1 MTILILRNKLQNIK
15 IYFFK
20 KVYRKRS
27 LTMLEL
33 DTDVNT
39 AEQRDSNQ
47 QFTAT
52 ALKKLSSLVNGRD
65 YIAQQDF
72 RTVYHAITGEAI
84 YEVSSHGI
92 DTKAIVEFAKQKGSA
107 IAALTFH
114 ERANALKQV
123 AQYLLERKENYYAL
137 AKATGCTRKDA
148 WVDVEGGIATL
159 FAYSSLVRRELSD
172 ETILI
177 EDAWIPLS
185 KNGTF
190 GAKHIL
196 SAKAGVAVHIDA
208 FNFPIWGMLEKIA
221 PTLLAG
227 VPCIVKPATEG
238 SEMTHAVV
246 KDILQ
251 SGFLPEG
258 ALQLICGQTYD
269 LFEHLTPQ
277 DTVTFTGSAATGQKL
292 RAHPHLNQYSIPF
305 TMEADSVNSAIL
317 TENAN
322 DETIDLFVRE
332 IFREMTSKAGQKC
345 TAIRRAFIPTKLVDT
360 VQSRLIA
367 KLQKVV
373 IGNPEH
379 EHVTMGALASIKQK
393 YDVAEK
399 VEQLSQEAEI
409 LFGSHLRHDFE
420 IQTEN
425 VEKSAFYPPT
435 VLLCKQPSQAQTIH
449 QIEAFGPVVT
459 LMPYTDID
467 ELASLVARGEGSLVA
482 SVMRNTDQNIEQII
496 AKIAPWHGRVHILD
510 AESAK
515 ESTGH
520 GSPLPHLVHGGPG
533 RAGGGEELGGLR
545 AVKHYMQRTAIQGSP
560 NVMTQISHS
569 WTIGSEVFEDRVHP
583 FKKSFDELRIGERLL
598 TARRTVTE
606 ADIVNFACLSGDH
619 FYAHMDKIAAANSL
633 FGDRVAHGYFIVSA
647 AAGLFVDAAPGPVI
661 ANYGMDNLR
670 FVEPVKIG
678 DTIHVELTCKQKTP
692 KPHKDLAQP
701 AHGVVVWDIKVKNQ
715 RDELVATYDILTLV
729 ERAA

>member
-1 MTILILRNKLQNIK
+1 
-15 IYFFK
+15 
-20 KVYRKRS
+20 
-27 LTMLEL
+27 MLEL
-33 DTDVNT
+33 DAGSNPTEHNADHDASTQASDV
-39 AEQRDSNQ
+39 
-47 QFTAT
+47 
-52 ALKKLSSLVNGRD
+52 KKLSSLVYGQNF
-65 YIAQQDF
+65 IAQNEF
-72 RTVYHAITGEAI
+72 RTVYHAITGDAI
-84 YEVSSHGI
+84 YQVSSQGI
-92 DTKAIVEFAKQKGSA
+92 DTKAIVEFAKSKGSA
-107 IAALTFH
+107 IANLTFH

-123 AQYLLERKENYYAL
+123 AQYLLERKENYYEL

-148 WVDVEGGIATL
+148 WIDVEGGIGTL

-172 ETILI
+172 ETALV

-196 SAKAGVAVHIDA
+196 SPKAGVAVHIDA

-238 SEMTHAVV
+238 AEMTHAVV
-246 KDILQ
+246 ADILA

-269 LFEHLTPQ
+269 LFEHLNAQ
-277 DTVTFTGSAATGQKL
+277 DTVTFTGSASTGQKL

-305 TMEADSVNSAIL
+305 SMEADSVNSAIL
-317 TENAN
+317 TEQAN

-332 IFREMTSKAGQKC
+332 VFREMTTKAGQKC
-345 TAIRRAFIPTKLVDT
+345 TAIRRAFVPANLLDT

-373 IGNPEH
+373 VGNPEL
-379 EHVTMGALASIKQK
+379 ENVTMGALASVKQK
-393 YDVAEK
+393 HDVAER
-399 VEQLSQEAEI
+399 VEQLSQDAEI
-409 LFGSHLRHDFE
+409 VFGSHLRQDFNIVAE
-420 IQTEN
+420 HPEN
-425 VEKSAFYPPT
+425 GAFYPPT
-435 VLLCKQPSQAQTIH
+435 VLVCKSPNEAQAIH
-449 QIEAFGPVVT
+449 QVEAFGPVVT
-459 LMPYTDID
+459 LMPYHNLA
-467 ELASLVARGEGSLVA
+467 ELAQLVAKGEGSLVA
-482 SVMRNTDQNIEQII
+482 SVVRNADENVEQII
-496 AKIAPWHGRVHILD
+496 AKIAPWHGRVHVLD
-510 AESAK
+510 AENAK

-520 GSPLPHLVHGGPG
+520 GSPLPLLVHGGPG

-560 NVMTQISHS
+560 NAMTQIGHS
-569 WTIGSEVFEDRVHP
+569 WTIGSQVFEDRVHP
-583 FKKSFDELRIGERLL
+583 FKKSFDELRVGERLL

-619 FYAHMDKIAAANSL
+619 FYAHMDKIAAADSL

-678 DTIHVELTCKQKTP
+678 DTIQVELTCKQKTP
-692 KPHKDLAQP
+692 KPLRDPEQKP
-701 AHGVVVWDIKVKNQ
+701 HGVVVWDIKVKNQ
-715 RDELVATYDILTLV
+715 RNELVATYDILTLV
-729 ERAA
+729 NRD

>member
-1 MTILILRNKLQNIK
+1 
-15 IYFFK
+15 
-20 KVYRKRS
+20 
-27 LTMLEL
+27 MLDL
-33 DTDVNT
+33 DTAIPHTEPDEMT
-39 AEQRDSNQ
+39 TKSTTQPAIK
-47 QFTAT
+47 T
-52 ALKKLSSLVNGRD
+52 LSSLVYGQE

-84 YEVSSHGI
+84 YQVSSQGI
-92 DTKAIVEFAKQKGSA
+92 DTQAVVDYAKQKG
-107 IAALTFH
+107 AALASLTFH
-114 ERANALKQV
+114 QRANALKQV
-123 AQYLLERKENYYAL
+123 AQYLLERKESYYEL

-148 WVDVEGGIATL
+148 WIDIEGGIGTL

-172 ETILI
+172 ETALV

-196 SAKAGVAVHIDA
+196 SPKAGVAVHIDA

-238 SEMTHAVV
+238 AELTHAVV
-246 KDILQ
+246 KDILA
-251 SGFLPEG
+251 SGILAEG

-269 LFEHLTPQ
+269 LFEHLNPQ
-277 DTVTFTGSAATGQKL
+277 DTVTFTGSASTGQKL
-292 RAHPHLNQYSIPF
+292 RATPHLNHYSIPF

-317 TENAN
+317 TQHTST
-322 DETIDLFVRE
+322 ETIDLFVRE
-332 IFREMTSKAGQKC
+332 VFREMTTKAGQKC
-345 TAIRRAFIPTKLVDT
+345 TAIRRAFVPVELLET
-360 VQSRLIA
+360 VQTRLIA
-367 KLQKVV
+367 KLKNVV
-373 IGNPEH
+373 VGNPER
-379 EHVTMGALASIKQK
+379 ENVTMGALASVKQK
-393 YDVAEK
+393 HDVAEK
-399 VEQLSQEAEI
+399 VEQLNQEAEI
-409 LFGSHLRHDFE
+409 VFGSHLRQDFN
-420 IQTEN
+420 IQAEN
-425 VEKSAFYPPT
+425 PEQGAFYPPT
-435 VLLCKQPSQAQTIH
+435 VLVCKSPSQATTIH

-459 LMPYTDID
+459 LMPYANLQ
-467 ELASLVARGEGSLVA
+467 ELADLVARGEGSLVA
-482 SVMRNTDQNIEQII
+482 SVVRNADENVEQII

-510 AESAK
+510 SENAK

-520 GSPLPHLVHGGPG
+520 GSPLPYLVHGGPG

-560 NVMTQISHS
+560 KAMTQIGHS
-569 WTIGSEVFEDRVHP
+569 WTIGSEIFEDRIHP

-606 ADIVNFACLSGDH
+606 ADIVNFAGLSGDH
-619 FYAHMDKIAAANSL
+619 FYAHMDKIAAADSI

-678 DTIHVELTCKQKTP
+678 DTIQVELTCKQKTP
-692 KPHKDLAQP
+692 KPLQDPSQK

-715 RDELVATYDILTLV
+715 RHELVATYDILTLV
-729 ERAA
+729 NRD

>member
-1 MTILILRNKLQNIK
+1 
-15 IYFFK
+15 
-20 KVYRKRS
+20 
-27 LTMLEL
+27 MLEL
-33 DTDVNT
+33 DTGINPTEHESVNVAAQT
-39 AEQRDSNQ
+39 LSI
-47 QFTAT
+47 
-52 ALKKLSSLVNGRD
+52 KSLSSLVYGQE
-65 YIAQQDF
+65 YTAAQDF
-72 RTVYHAITGEAI
+72 RTVYHAISGQAI
-84 YEVSSHGI
+84 YQVSSHGI
-92 DTKAIVEFAKQKGSA
+92 DTKAIIQYAKTKGSA
-107 IAALTFH
+107 IAHLTFH

-123 AQYLLERKENYYAL
+123 AQYLLERKEHYYAL

-148 WVDVEGGIATL
+148 WIDVEGGIGTL

-172 ETILI
+172 ETALV
-177 EDAWIPLS
+177 EDSWIPLS

-196 SAKAGVAVHIDA
+196 SPKAGVAVHIDA

-238 SEMTHAVV
+238 AEMTHAVV
-246 KDILQ
+246 KDILA

-269 LFEHLTPQ
+269 LFEHLNPQ
-277 DTVTFTGSAATGQKL
+277 DTVTFTGSATTGQKL

-305 TMEADSVNSAIL
+305 SMEADSVNSAIL
-317 TENAN
+317 TEHAS

-332 IFREMTSKAGQKC
+332 IFREMTTKAGQKC
-345 TAIRRAFIPTKLVDT
+345 TAIRRAFVPHSLLDT
-360 VQSRLIA
+360 VQTRLIA

-373 IGNPEH
+373 VGNPEL
-379 EHVTMGALASIKQK
+379 ENVTMGALASIKQK
-393 YDVAEK
+393 HDVAEK
-399 VEQLSQEAEI
+399 VEQLSQNAEI
-409 LFGSHLRHDFE
+409 VFGSHLRDDFKIE
-420 IQTEN
+420 AEYP
-425 VEKSAFYPPT
+425 EKGAFYPPT
-435 VLLCKQPSQAQTIH
+435 VLVCKSPNTAQAIH

-459 LMPYTDID
+459 LMPYDTLN
-467 ELASLVARGEGSLVA
+467 ELATLVAKGEGSLVA
-482 SVMRNTDQNIEQII
+482 SIVRNADENIEKII
-496 AKIAPWHGRVHILD
+496 AKIAPWHGRVHVLD
-510 AESAK
+510 SENVK

-520 GSPLPHLVHGGPG
+520 GSPLPLLVHGGPG

-560 NVMTQISHS
+560 KAMTQIGHS

-619 FYAHMDKIAAANSL
+619 FYAHMDKIAAADSL

-678 DTIHVELTCKQKTP
+678 DTIQVELTCKQKTP
-692 KPHKDLAQP
+692 KPLRDPEQKP
-701 AHGVVVWDIKVKNQ
+701 HGVVVWDIKVKNQ
-715 RDELVATYDILTLV
+715 RNELVATYDILTLV
-729 ERAA
+729 NRD

>member
-1 MTILILRNKLQNIK
+1 
-15 IYFFK
+15 
-20 KVYRKRS
+20 
-27 LTMLEL
+27 MLEL
-33 DTDVNT
+33 DAGSNPTEHNADHDASTQASDV
-39 AEQRDSNQ
+39 
-47 QFTAT
+47 
-52 ALKKLSSLVNGRD
+52 KKLSSLVYGQNF
-65 YIAQQDF
+65 IAQNEF
-72 RTVYHAITGEAI
+72 RTVYHAITGDAI
-84 YEVSSHGI
+84 YQVSSQGI
-92 DTKAIVEFAKQKGSA
+92 DTKAIVEFAKSKGSA
-107 IAALTFH
+107 IANLTFH

-123 AQYLLERKENYYAL
+123 AQYLLERKENYYEL

-148 WVDVEGGIATL
+148 WIDVEGGIGTL

-172 ETILI
+172 ETALV

-196 SAKAGVAVHIDA
+196 SPKAGVAVHIDA

-238 SEMTHAVV
+238 AEMTHAVV
-246 KDILQ
+246 ADILA

-269 LFEHLTPQ
+269 LFEHLNAQ
-277 DTVTFTGSAATGQKL
+277 DTVTFTGSASTGQKL

-305 TMEADSVNSAIL
+305 SMEADSVNSAIL
-317 TENAN
+317 TEQAN

-332 IFREMTSKAGQKC
+332 VFREMTTKSGQKC
-345 TAIRRAFIPTKLVDT
+345 TAIRRAFVPANLLDT
-360 VQSRLIA
+360 VQSRLVA

-373 IGNPEH
+373 VGNPEL
-379 EHVTMGALASIKQK
+379 ENVTMGALASVKQK
-393 YDVAEK
+393 HDVAER
-399 VEQLSQEAEI
+399 VEQLSQDAEI
-409 LFGSHLRHDFE
+409 VFGSHLRQDFNIVAE
-420 IQTEN
+420 HPEN
-425 VEKSAFYPPT
+425 GAFYPPT
-435 VLLCKQPSQAQTIH
+435 VLVCKSPNEAQAIH
-449 QIEAFGPVVT
+449 QVEAFGPVVT
-459 LMPYTDID
+459 LMPYHNLA
-467 ELASLVARGEGSLVA
+467 ELAQLVAKGEGSLVA
-482 SVMRNTDQNIEQII
+482 SVVRNADENVEQII
-496 AKIAPWHGRVHILD
+496 AKIAPWHGRVHVLD
-510 AESAK
+510 AENAK

-520 GSPLPHLVHGGPG
+520 GSPLPLLVHGGPG

-560 NVMTQISHS
+560 NTMTQIGHS
-569 WTIGSEVFEDRVHP
+569 WTIGSQVFEDRVHP
-583 FKKSFDELRIGERLL
+583 FKKSFDELRVGERLL

-619 FYAHMDKIAAANSL
+619 FYAHMDKIAAADSL

-678 DTIHVELTCKQKTP
+678 DTIQVELTCKQKTP
-692 KPHKDLAQP
+692 KPLRDPEQKP
-701 AHGVVVWDIKVKNQ
+701 HGVVVWDIKVKNQ
-715 RDELVATYDILTLV
+715 RNELVATYDILTLV
-729 ERAA
+729 NRD

>member
-1 MTILILRNKLQNIK
+1 
-15 IYFFK
+15 
-20 KVYRKRS
+20 
-27 LTMLEL
+27 MLDL
-33 DTDVNT
+33 DTAIPHTEPDEMT
-39 AEQRDSNQ
+39 TKSTTQPAIK
-47 QFTAT
+47 T
-52 ALKKLSSLVNGRD
+52 LSSLVYGQE

-84 YEVSSHGI
+84 YQVSSQGI
-92 DTKAIVEFAKQKGSA
+92 NTQAIVDYAKQKG
-107 IAALTFH
+107 AALASLTFH
-114 ERANALKQV
+114 QRANALKQV
-123 AQYLLERKENYYAL
+123 AQYLLERKESYYEL

-148 WVDVEGGIATL
+148 WIDIEGGIGTL

-172 ETILI
+172 ETALV

-196 SAKAGVAVHIDA
+196 SPKAGVAVHIDA

-238 SEMTHAVV
+238 AELTHAVV
-246 KDILQ
+246 KDILA
-251 SGFLPEG
+251 SGILAEG

-269 LFEHLTPQ
+269 LFEHLNPQ
-277 DTVTFTGSAATGQKL
+277 DTVTFTGSASTGQKL
-292 RAHPHLNQYSIPF
+292 RATPHLNHYSIPF

-317 TENAN
+317 TQHAST
-322 DETIDLFVRE
+322 ETTDLFVRE
-332 IFREMTSKAGQKC
+332 VFREMTTKAGQKC
-345 TAIRRAFIPTKLVDT
+345 TAIRRAFVPLELLET
-360 VQSRLIA
+360 VQTRLIA
-367 KLQKVV
+367 KLKNVV
-373 IGNPEH
+373 MGNPER
-379 EHVTMGALASIKQK
+379 ENVTMGALASVKQK
-393 YDVAEK
+393 HDVAEK
-399 VEQLSQEAEI
+399 VEQLNQEAEI
-409 LFGSHLRHDFE
+409 IFGSHLRQDFT
-420 IQTEN
+420 IQAEDP
-425 VEKSAFYPPT
+425 KQGAFYPPT
-435 VLLCKQPSQAQTIH
+435 VLVCKNPSQATTIH

-459 LMPYTDID
+459 LMPYANLQ
-467 ELASLVARGEGSLVA
+467 ELADLVARGEGSLVA
-482 SVMRNTDQNIEQII
+482 SVVRNADENVEQII

-510 AESAK
+510 SENAK

-520 GSPLPHLVHGGPG
+520 GSPLPYLVHGGPG

-560 NVMTQISHS
+560 KAMTQIGHS

-606 ADIVNFACLSGDH
+606 ADIVNFAGLSGDN
-619 FYAHMDKIAAANSL
+619 FYAHMDKIAAADSI

-678 DTIHVELTCKQKTP
+678 DTIQVELTCKQKTP
-692 KPHKDLAQP
+692 KPLQDPSQK

-715 RDELVATYDILTLV
+715 RHELVATYDILTLV
-729 ERAA
+729 NRD